1 VGFYERYIL
10 PRVIDLAMRVSEVK
24 RYRALV
30 VPRARGAVLEIGVG
44 SGLNLDYYR
53 DGVERV
59 EGVDP
64 STELLAMAKRR
75 RGGVP
80 FDVELLACPAE
91 KLPLDDASFDCA
103 VTTFTLCSVADPLQV
118 LSEARRVLKPGGT
131 LLFAE
136 HGLSPDGGVAR
147 WQHRLNPAWR
157 RLAGGC
163 NLDRRID
170 ALVAAAGFDI
180 SAIDRG
186 YARGPRPLS
195 YIYCGEAKAL

>member
-1 VGFYERYIL
+1 MGFYERYVL
-10 PRVIDLAMRVSEVK
+10 PRIIDLAMRVSEVK

-44 SGLNLDYYR
+44 SGLNLDHYR
-53 DGVERV
+53 PDVERV

-64 STELLAMAKRR
+64 SNELLAMARR
-75 RGGVP
+75 RSAHVP

-91 KLPLDDASFDCA
+91 ALPLEDASFDCA
-103 VTTFTLCSVADPLQV
+103 VTTFTLCSVADPLAV
-118 LSEARRVLKPGGT
+118 LREARRVLKPGGT

-136 HGLSPDGGVAR
+136 HGLAPDASVAR
-147 WQHRLNPAWR
+147 WQHRLNPVWR
-157 RLAGGC
+157 TLAGGC

-170 ALVAAAGFDI
+170 ELVVAAGFRLHD
-180 SAIDRG
+180 IDRG

-195 YIYCGEAKAL
+195 YIYSGEATSA